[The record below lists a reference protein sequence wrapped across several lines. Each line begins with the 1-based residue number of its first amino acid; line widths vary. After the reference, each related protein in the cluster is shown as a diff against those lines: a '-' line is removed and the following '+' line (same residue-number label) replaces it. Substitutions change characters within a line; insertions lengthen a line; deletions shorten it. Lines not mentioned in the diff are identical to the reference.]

1 VSKSPPRSPKANAV
15 CGASHRHDSARVPG
29 LADPPVRIAFAV
41 HSEILDS
48 ALQHRASGYGAGSGC
63 SRSAASPSR
72 SSNTAQFTPS
82 LWRIVITNTSSRPPV
97 RDSIFADHRHGTG
110 MAGSGQVLFQSGRQ
124 VLADRGASR
133 HSQFATAI
141 RVSLNNQRNSGTL
154 ASDVA
159 ARLLRVQFTR
169 QAKSEEQA
177 PCEER
182 LPLRTR
188 RRGRASQSKEVTR
201 RQPRTLQ
208 YFKN

>member
-1 VSKSPPRSPKANAV
+1 VLKSPPRSPKANAV

-110 MAGSGQVLFQSGRQ
+110 MAGSGQVLFQGGRQ

-133 HSQFATAI
+133 HSQFAMAI
-141 RVSLNNQRNSGTL
+141 RVSLNNPRNTEHWRRTL
-154 ASDVA
+154 RHDWCVSSSLGMQALGS
-159 ARLLRVQFTR
+159 RLLVRSDHHCVPGGVGVHR
-169 QAKSEEQA
+169 EA
-177 PCEER
+177 
-182 LPLRTR
+182 R
-188 RRGRASQSKEVTR
+188 R
-201 RQPRTLQ
+201 
-208 YFKN
+208 